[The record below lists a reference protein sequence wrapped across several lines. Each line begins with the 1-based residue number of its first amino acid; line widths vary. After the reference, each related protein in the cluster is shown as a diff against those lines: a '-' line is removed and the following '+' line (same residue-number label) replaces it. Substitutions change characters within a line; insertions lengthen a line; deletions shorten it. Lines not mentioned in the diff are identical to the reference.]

1 MYALLFVI
9 LEWRTAVEWLNY
21 HHLLYFY
28 TVAREGSVTKASE
41 VLRLAQPTLS
51 GQIRKLEESLDE
63 KLFVREGRNLALTDV
78 GRMVYRYAEEIFSL
92 GREMQ
97 DALRGRPTNRPAK
110 LLVGISDAVPKLV
123 CHRLL
128 ETALKLDDPVE
139 LVLHEGKTNDLLA
152 ALAVQEY
159 DVVLTDAPLGPP
171 VRVKAFNH
179 SLGGCGIGFFGEP
192 ALARRHRKGFPKS
205 LDGAPMLL
213 PTASTSL
220 RHSLDLWFD
229 SVDVRPTSIAEI
241 EDSALMKVFGQHG
254 AGIFAAPIVVAD
266 EIRKMHGV
274 HLVGRTE
281 EVREKFYA
289 ITVERRITHPAV
301 AAIADAA
308 RDELLS

>member
-1 MYALLFVI
+1 M
-9 LEWRTAVEWLNY
+9 EWLNY

-41 VLRLAQPTLS
+41 VLLLAQPTLS
-51 GQIRKLEESLDE
+51 GQIRKLEEALDE

-78 GRMVYRYAEEIFSL
+78 GKMVYRYAEEIFTL

-110 LLVGISDAVPKLV
+110 FLVGISDAVPKLI

-128 ETALKLDDPVE
+128 KRVLELEDPVE

-152 ALAVQEY
+152 ALAVQDY
-159 DVVLTDAPLGPP
+159 DMVLTDAPLGPP

-179 SLGGCGIGFFGEP
+179 SLGGCGVGFFGEP
-192 ALARRHRKGFPKS
+192 SLARRFRKGFPKS
-205 LDGAPMLL
+205 LDGAPMIL
-213 PTASTSL
+213 PTSNTAM

-229 SVDVRPTSIAEI
+229 SVGVRPIPIAEI
-241 EDSALMKVFGQHG
+241 EDSALLKVFGQHG
-254 AGIFAAPIVVAD
+254 TGIFAAPIVVGD
-266 EIRKMHGV
+266 EIRKLHGV
-274 HLVGRTE
+274 HLVGQTE
-281 EVREKFYA
+281 EVREEFFA

-301 AAIADAA
+301 AAIAKAA
-308 RDELLS
+308 RDGMLS

>member
-1 MYALLFVI
+1 M
-9 LEWRTAVEWLNY
+9 EWLNY

-78 GRMVYRYAEEIFSL
+78 GRMVYRYADEIFSL

-97 DALRGRPTNRPAK
+97 DALRGRPSNRPAR
-110 LLVGISDAVPKLV
+110 LLIGISDAVPKLV

-128 ETALKLDDPVE
+128 RTALDLEEPVE

-152 ALAVQEY
+152 SLAVQEY
-159 DVVLTDAPLGPP
+159 DMVLTDAPLGPP

-179 SLGGCGIGFFGEP
+179 SLGGCGVGFFGAP
-192 ALARRHRKGFPKS
+192 ALARRHRRGFPKS
-205 LDGAPMLL
+205 LETAPLLL
-213 PTASTSL
+213 PTVNTAL
-220 RHSLDLWFD
+220 RHSLERWFD
-229 SVDVRPTSIAEI
+229 AIGIRPTPVAEI
-241 EDSALMKVFGQHG
+241 EDSALLKVFGQHG
-254 AGIFAAPIVVAD
+254 TGVFAAPIVVAD
-266 EIRKMHGV
+266 EIRKTHGV
-274 HLVGRTE
+274 HLVGRTD
-281 EVREKFYA
+281 EVREEFYA

-301 AAIADAA
+301 AAIAEAS
-308 RDELLS
+308 RTGLLAPTQRAG

>member
-1 MYALLFVI
+1 VD
-9 LEWRTAVEWLNY
+9 WLNY

-51 GQIRKLEESLDE
+51 GQIRKLEESLEE
-63 KLFVREGRNLALTDV
+63 KLFAREGRNLVLTDV
-78 GRMVYRYAEEIFSL
+78 GRIVYGYAEEIFSL

-97 DALRGRPTNRPAK
+97 DALRGRPTHRPAK

-128 ETALKLDDPVE
+128 KTALTLEEPVE
-139 LVLHEGKTNDLLA
+139 LVLHEGKTDELLA
-152 ALAVQEY
+152 ALALQEY
-159 DVVLTDAPLGPP
+159 DVVLTDAPLRPP
-171 VRVKAFNH
+171 VRVKAYNH
-179 SLGGCGIGFFGEP
+179 SLGGCGVGFFGAP
-192 ALARRHRKGFPKS
+192 ALAKRHRRGFPKS

-213 PTASTSL
+213 PTSNTAL

-229 SVDVRPTSIAEI
+229 SNEVRPTPIAEI
-241 EDSALMKVFGQHG
+241 EDSALLKVFGQHG
-254 AGIFAAPIVVAD
+254 TGIFAAPIVVAD

-274 HLVGRTE
+274 QLVGRTD
-281 EVREKFYA
+281 EVREEFFA

-301 AAIADAA
+301 AAIADTA
-308 RDELLS
+308 RDRLLG

>member
-1 MYALLFVI
+1 M
-9 LEWRTAVEWLNY
+9 EWLNY

-28 TVAREGSVTKASE
+28 TVAREGSVTRASS

-78 GRMVYRYAEEIFSL
+78 GRMVYRYAEEIFTL

-128 ETALKLDDPVE
+128 ETALELEEPVE

-152 ALAVQEY
+152 SLAVKDY
-159 DVVLTDAPLGPP
+159 DMVLTDAPLGPQ

-179 SLGGCGIGFFGEP
+179 SLGGCGVGFFGTPE
-192 ALARRHRKGFPKS
+192 LAKRHRRRFPQC
-205 LDGAPMLL
+205 LDEAPMLL
-213 PTASTSL
+213 PTLNTTL
-220 RHSLDLWFD
+220 RHSLDRWFE
-229 SVDVRPTSIAEI
+229 SVGVRPDPVAEI

-254 AGIFAAPIVVAD
+254 RGIFAAPIVVAD
-266 EIRKMHGV
+266 EIRKTHGV
-274 HLVGRTE
+274 RMIGSTD
-281 EVREKFYA
+281 EVREQFYA

-301 AAIADAA
+301 AAIAEAA
-308 RDELLS
+308 HEGMLA

>member
-1 MYALLFVI
+1 
-9 LEWRTAVEWLNY
+9 VEWLNY

-28 TVAREGSVTKASE
+28 TVAREGSVTRASE

-51 GQIRKLEESLDE
+51 GQIRKLEEALDE

-97 DALRGRPTNRPAK
+97 EALRGRPTNRPAK

-128 ETALKLDDPVE
+128 KTALTLEDPVE
-139 LVLHEGKTNDLLA
+139 LILHEGKTNDLLA
-152 ALAVQEY
+152 ALALQEY

-171 VRVKAFNH
+171 VRVKAYNH
-179 SLGGCGIGFFGEP
+179 SLGGCGVGFFGEP

-213 PTASTSL
+213 PTSNTSL

-229 SVDVRPTSIAEI
+229 SIEVRPDPVAEI
-241 EDSALMKVFGQHG
+241 EDTALLKVFGQHG
-254 AGIFAAPIVVAD
+254 TGLFAAPIVVAD
-266 EIRKMHGV
+266 EIRKTHGV
-274 HLVGRTE
+274 HLVGQTE
-281 EVREKFYA
+281 EVREQFYA